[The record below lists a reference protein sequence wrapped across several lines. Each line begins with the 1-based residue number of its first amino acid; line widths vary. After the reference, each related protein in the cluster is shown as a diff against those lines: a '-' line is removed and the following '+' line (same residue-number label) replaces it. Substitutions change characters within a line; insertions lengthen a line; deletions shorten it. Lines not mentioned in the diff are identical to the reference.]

1 MTTKFVLIAC
11 ASVALGGSSAQ
22 ESRRTAGP
30 PLSLAQLNRSPWPHI
45 GSPAAAPALA
55 GQTEAPAEETRKFA
69 ETFAAIKG
77 SWTGEEILSQNDL
90 EFKVRQYEDLLAT
103 VTHSA
108 GYGNVLLADCLR
120 RLSQTMLI
128 EYALGHPAES
138 EALAA
143 MLRRRGRLL
152 DSPVVASM
160 LAEELKLDPPNN
172 TWHLVDSREEIET
185 VFQATGSP
193 LRQENRRLLFGLPN
207 TADLMKQRDLPGL
220 LLRVIESDSIE
231 CVHLPGLIEFQRLGG
246 RLENLRPN
254 SVQPYLSVMEHEM
267 RQFQFAPI
275 GINMLR
281 QEHLTSLQVGFDPH
295 GRKLNRFTRLALE

>member
-1 MTTKFVLIAC
+1 MTKKFVLIAC
-11 ASVALGGSSAQ
+11 ASVALVGSSAQ
-22 ESRRTAGP
+22 QSRQAPGP
-30 PLSLAQLNRSPWPHI
+30 ALTLAELSRSPWRHI
-45 GSPAAAPALA
+45 GAPAPAPAVA
-55 GQTEAPAEETRKFA
+55 GQTAATPEEIRKFA
-69 ETFAAIKG
+69 EAFAAIKG
-77 SWTGEEILSQNDL
+77 NWTGEEILSQNDL
-90 EFKVRQYEDLLAT
+90 DFKVRQSEDLLVT
-103 VTHSA
+103 VAHSA

-120 RLSQTMLI
+120 RLSQTRLI

-207 TADLMKQRDLPGL
+207 TSDLMKKRDVPGL
-220 LLRVIESDSIE
+220 LLRLMESDSIE

-246 RLENLRPN
+246 RLEDLRPN
-254 SVQPYLSVMEHEM
+254 SVKPYLSVMEREM
-267 RQFQFAPI
+267 RRFQFAPI

-281 QEHLTSLQVGFDPH
+281 QEHLTSLQAGFDPQ